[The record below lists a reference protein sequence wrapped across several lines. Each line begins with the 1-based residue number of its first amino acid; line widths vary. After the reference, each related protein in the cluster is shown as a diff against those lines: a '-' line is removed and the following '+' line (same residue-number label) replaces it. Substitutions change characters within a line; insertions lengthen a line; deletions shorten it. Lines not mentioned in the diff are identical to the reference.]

1 MSDDSGTRGDGEEGE
16 GDPIAEAILAQL
28 AAAEARGSL
37 TPADVAR
44 AFAAGRARP
53 GDPPDL
59 WRRYLPQVRQQ
70 ALALARQGRIVMLRK
85 GRPVDP
91 ERAKGVIRLALPDRR

>member
-1 MSDDSGTRGDGEEGE
+1 MSDDGPTMGDGEEAG

-28 AAAEARGSL
+28 AAAGPRGSL
-37 TPADVAR
+37 TPADIAR

-53 GDPPDL
+53 GDPPDM